1 MARGLNKV
9 TLIGHLGKDPELRYT
24 PNGTAV
30 CNFSLATTESYKA
43 DDGNWVDKTEWH
55 NIVAWRKLA
64 ETCSN
69 YLKKGSKIYAEGKIT
84 TESYEKD
91 GGDKRYI
98 TKIVLNSMIMLDSK
112 GGSGGSQSGS
122 DSGSSSEESAPIT
135 EENDDDLPF

>member
-9 TLIGHLGKDPELRYT
+9 LLIGHLGKDPELRYT

-43 DDGNWVDKTEWH
+43 DDGNWVDKNEWH

-98 TKIVLNSMIMLDSK
+98 TKVVLNSMIMLDAK
-112 GGSGGSQSGS
+112 GSSGGSQSS
-122 DSGSSSEESAPIT
+122 SSGSEESAPVT
-135 EENDDDLPF
+135 EDGDDDLPF